1 MYYSGICMKGC
12 NSSPLSWR
20 RHTCNSRHGHPGK
33 TPIGW
38 SSTSSNVGHTVVSDF
53 SICRIIECSDISKYR
68 TFRHI
73 EISNFRYRIERVL
86 PSIPYI
92 PGASRYFWCWYA
104 GAYSER
110 EQINVHTWYRR
121 SKSHRWHSIFLFVGY
136 RIELHSRSK
145 ISSSTKKN
153 KQAL

>member
-68 TFRHI
+68 TFDI
-73 EISNFRYRIERVL
+73 VSNAFCPPSPISLVHPGTFGADTLVL
-86 PSIPYI
+86 ILNGNKSTYI
-92 PGASRYFWCWYA
+92 PGTDDRNRTDGIRFFFLSGTVSNSILVRK
-104 GAYSER
+104 
-110 EQINVHTWYRR
+110 YR
-121 SKSHRWHSIFLFVGY
+121 L
-136 RIELHSRSK
+136 LQ
-145 ISSSTKKN
+145 KKTN
-153 KQAL
+153 KHCN